1 MLTDVKPEQPSNAEV
16 PMLVTLS
23 GMMTDFK
30 PEQP

>member
-1 MLTDVKPEQPSNAEV
+1 MEAKAEQLWKAAY

-23 GMMTDFK
+23 GMDTEVK